1 MTRNDRDLL
10 SVKEVA
16 ARSGLARKSLYNQHS
31 SGSGPFGKLLFRVG
45 GRLVMTS
52 ADYAEWLRRQHR
64 LPKTSLDDPT
74 APCRAR

>member
-31 SGSGPFGKLLFRVG
+31 TASGPFGKLLFRVG

-64 LPKTSLDDPT
+64 LSKESSDQSTSSL
-74 APCRAR
+74 RAR

>member
-1 MTRNDRDLL
+1 MSRSDRDLM

-31 SGSGPFGKLLFRVG
+31 AGSEPFGKLLFRVG

-52 ADYAEWLRRQHR
+52 ADYAEWLKSQHR
-64 LPKTSLDDPT
+64 LARPND
-74 APCRAR
+74 RA